1 VDHLAVKQEEVTN
14 SAYKVFDTEHP
25 NLARSTPTDLLGKT
39 TGPSGHDDETILRG
53 SGNGVVTILI
63 PTPVTGARNTKTL
76 TPVAFPLGHACSP
89 EFAQYHLN
97 HALPTVEFPDFDG
110 SSPKLWIKKRNNY
123 FDMYTVPDFLKSRTA
138 YMHFSG
144 NADFW
149 AQSLDYPV

>member
-1 VDHLAVKQEEVTN
+1 M
-14 SAYKVFDTEHP
+14 
-25 NLARSTPTDLLGKT
+25 LGKT
-39 TGPSGHDDETILRG
+39 TGPSVHGDETILRG
-53 SGNGVVTILI
+53 LGNVVVTTLI